1 MTSSPGYDVLVV
13 GARAAGASLGLL
25 LAKQG
30 RRVLMVDR
38 DEFPSD
44 TMSTHVMNPM
54 NVAYLREL
62 GILEDLLAAGFR
74 KATRTRTWVGDCLVE
89 GPAGPRGAF
98 ALAPRR
104 KVLDQLLVDR
114 AVAAGA
120 EFRGRTRAERLLQ
133 EGGRVAGVVVRS
145 AGGEPEERRARV
157 TVGADGKDSKL
168 AEWTSAEKYEE
179 VPALR

>member
-44 TMSTHVMNPM
+44 TMSTHFMNPM
-54 NVAYLREL
+54 NVAFLRQL
-62 GILEDLLAAGFR
+62 GVLDELLAAGFR
-74 KATRTRTWVGDCLVE
+74 KVTRARTWVEDCFME

-98 ALAPRR
+98 SLTPRR
-104 KVLDQLLVDR
+104 SLLDPLLVDH

-120 EFRGRTRAERLLQ
+120 EFRHRTRAERLL
-133 EGGRVAGVVVRS
+133 EEDGRVAGVVGRP
-145 AGGEPEERRARV
+145 GGG
-157 TVGADGKDSKL
+157 GAEG
-168 AEWTSAEKYEE
+168 
-179 VPALR
+179 